1 MWMYLT
7 NLDLVQVLPMT
18 LAYKNSVQE
27 TENMLHIPVDC
38 MLAGKIGYWDV
49 AQPNAHWR
57 SFHSGQFMFSQLYI
71 CTRRIY

>member
-7 NLDLVQVLPMT
+7 NRDLVQVLPMT

-38 MLAGKIGYWDV
+38 MLSGKIGYWDV
-49 AQPNAHWR
+49 AQLNEQCR
-57 SFHSGQFMFSQLYI
+57 RFS
-71 CTRRIY
+71 